1 MLLVVEPDA
10 VDVDLAHEVTLLPP
24 CRPVNHCSS
33 RHHLSEGGTPQVLS
47 TRSDSR
53 TAGCAAFLPENP
65 WKRRLWKLPTS
76 TEGSTTVRVVH
87 LGL

>member
-1 MLLVVEPDA
+1 MLEST
-10 VDVDLAHEVTLLPP
+10 AHERRSPIDDIRFENRRLCGL
-24 CRPVNHCSS
+24 SS
-33 RHHLSEGGTPQVLS
+33 
-47 TRSDSR
+47 
-53 TAGCAAFLPENP
+53 ENP